1 MRQKDSDEF
10 VELLLKNIGNLIL
23 MAQYRHSTDY
33 KTATQLINAMNP
45 IVFQRPSETELQNYV
60 KQVETLRPLSEDD
73 KKAVQIAKE
82 DLHYLLHMKG

>member
-1 MRQKDSDEF
+1 MKGYETMKQQAPDEF

-23 MAQYRHSTDY
+23 MAQYRRSKDY
-33 KTATQLINAMNP
+33 TTATKLVNAMNP

-73 KKAVQIAKE
+73 INLV
-82 DLHYLLHMKG
+82 L